1 MSSKIL
7 DTTTLSSNFRINLP
21 SDARKILDVIPGNKV
36 IIVYEN
42 EQIVVRKA

>member
-21 SDARKILDVIPGNKV
+21 FDARKILDVIPGNKV